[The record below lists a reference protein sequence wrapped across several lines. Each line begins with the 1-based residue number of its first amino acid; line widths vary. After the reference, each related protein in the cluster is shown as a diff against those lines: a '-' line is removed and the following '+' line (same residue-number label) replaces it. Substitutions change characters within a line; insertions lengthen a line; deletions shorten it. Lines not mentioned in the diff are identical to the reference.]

1 MNEIDQRIKL
11 IMSTIFEIDINTIN
25 DKSSFDT
32 IENWDSMNHMNLI
45 VALEEEFNIQFSDDD
60 IENLLNFKLIKFII
74 KELIN
79 K

>member
-1 MNEIDQRIKL
+1 MDEIDHRIKI
-11 IMSTIFEIDINTIN
+11 IMSTIFEIDINKIN
-25 DKSSFDT
+25 DNSSFDL

-74 KELIN
+74 KELIAQ
-79 K
+79 

>member
-25 DKSSFDT
+25 DNSSFDL